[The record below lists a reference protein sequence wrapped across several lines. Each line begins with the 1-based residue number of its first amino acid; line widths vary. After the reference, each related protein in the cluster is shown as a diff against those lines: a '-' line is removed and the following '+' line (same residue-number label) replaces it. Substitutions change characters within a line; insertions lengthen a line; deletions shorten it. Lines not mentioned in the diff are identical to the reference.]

1 MVRFDRVHAWVCAV
15 RTTLEKGFERC
26 PVQRRRVVRRPNLCE
41 FDQGKEKDES
51 VFKSVLRGPG
61 AMSTARWAYAR
72 GGEEETDANQRSA
85 PTERRDAH
93 GAFHSAEHTD
103 PSRPPL
109 EARQRSASPRLRASR
124 RSKKKSS
131 YRRHTSR
138 SSSSSSSSNRLAHAK
153 IFGVEF
159 GAAAFPRSP
168 TTPSQRSSP
177 RLSYSTPNTPL
188 NLPCMCG
195 VVGVC
200 AACRH
205 RRTTRRRA
213 VPTTSDSGERRWGGG

>member
-1 MVRFDRVHAWVCAV
+1 MSADHLKKKTNR
-15 RTTLEKGFERC
+15 
-26 PVQRRRVVRRPNLCE
+26 
-41 FDQGKEKDES
+41 
-51 VFKSVLRGPG
+51 FKSVLRALA

-138 SSSSSSSSNRLAHAK
+138 SSSSSSSSSRLAHAK

-168 TTPSQRSSP
+168 TIPSQRNSP
-177 RLSYSTPNTPL
+177 RLSYSTPTTPL
-188 NLPCMCG
+188 NLPCKYVCVCVCVCVQR
-195 VVGVC
+195 VVIVV
-200 AACRH
+200 RH
-205 RRTTRRRA
+205 VVEQFRRRA
-213 VPTTSDSGERRWGGG
+213 TAAKEGGAAARGRPSWLSLRSPPELGCVD